1 MRLRLSE
8 STVGRFRVVQAD
20 TPVCSNQFLAGALPY
35 LGAKRKG
42 KTSFEQVQNCQMLET
57 AARRSGRFM
66 EGYGNGR
73 LIGLAT
79 AGLRPA
85 TKELV

>member
-1 MRLRLSE
+1 
-8 STVGRFRVVQAD
+8 
-20 TPVCSNQFLAGALPY
+20 
-35 LGAKRKG
+35 
-42 KTSFEQVQNCQMLET
+42 MLET

>member
-1 MRLRLSE
+1 M
-8 STVGRFRVVQAD
+8 GRFRVVQAD
-20 TPVCSNQFLAGALPY
+20 TRVCSNQFLPY

-42 KTSFEQVQNCQMLET
+42 KTSFEQVQNCEMLET
-57 AARRSGRFM
+57 AARRSGCFM

-79 AGLRPA
+79 AGLRPT